1 MQAKIFFGSSE
12 ATKENLSERK
22 SPYSG
27 DVVSTTPICDAED
40 TKKALKIAQKATVAA
55 KASTL
60 SQRCNWLL
68 DVAKKLKVNKED
80 IAQTI
85 TDEVGK
91 PIAFARV

>member
-1 MQAKIFFGSSE
+1 MNAKIFFGSTE

-27 DVVSTTPICDAED
+27 KVVSTAPICDEAD
-40 TKKALKIAQKATVAA
+40 TNRALKIAQDATVGA

-68 DVAKKLKVNKED
+68 DVASKLRQNK
-80 IAQTI
+80 
-85 TDEVGK
+85 
-91 PIAFARV
+91 